1 MLSFY
6 DALILVGHPSHQPYA
21 DRLSQWLK
29 RFGLQAWQLATLPP
43 DDEPNAIDTVV
54 SHAHNVLIVA
64 TPTAYPNDVRAM
76 IEQAVAYHKR
86 LFLIHP
92 LSPED
97 ALAEAT
103 GATLEDEQR
112 REESNSSNR
121 DGEGAAQRPPGGVSA
136 RENPENPADALSPW
150 ATPVQADGL
159 THLAGELADLDLQ
172 QIEAL
177 QILEAMLDGDSRAQT
192 PPWLI
197 QLAVQVEGNKPPRSI
212 LHLIEG
218 LRDQEDLIHQH
229 SRLLVRS
236 LQWASHDYAA
246 EQLLTEADLTQAT
259 QWLSALTKQP
269 RPTCQPT
276 TLQRDLIVA
285 STQRTDDAIVSVLL
299 AYADGDREMP
309 LSPGGPPSVEALRAL
324 IQAEGLSLWDPHVD
338 CPPTTNLEIALS
350 RATEACDNYV
360 ILLSPNALGHAACL
374 QGLLFAL
381 SMNKRIV
388 PVLLST
394 VDANHLPE
402 PLQGMP
408 WVDLRGVK
416 APLSATNAGRQ
427 LVQILRHEADY
438 HRTHTQ
444 LLMAALRWE
453 RQHRHASGLLSPQ
466 EARTYQRWLQE
477 AQQRPH
483 HRPIALQEL
492 FVTTSLQQ
500 GPPPESP
507 ESPRQILAQL
517 TEQMRTWLGQRIHR

>member
-6 DALILVGHPSHQPYA
+6 DALILVGHPSQQPYA
-21 DRLSQWLK
+21 DQLNQWLK
-29 RFGLQAWQLATLPP
+29 RYGFQAWQLATLPQ
-43 DDEPNAIDTVV
+43 DDAPNAIDAVV
-54 SHAHNVLIVA
+54 SRAHNVLIVA

-92 LSPED
+92 LGPATSLAGDNGAAAAGGRPENSADRGDQSSPWLGPQHPTEG
-97 ALAEAT
+97 T
-103 GATLEDEQR
+103 GWENQADRANFKDLPEGVGDWLDLENDQIQAMRTLETLIEG
-112 REESNSSNR
+112 ESRSS
-121 DGEGAAQRPPGGVSA
+121 
-136 RENPENPADALSPW
+136 
-150 ATPVQADGL
+150 TPL
-159 THLAGELADLDLQ
+159 
-172 QIEAL
+172 
-177 QILEAMLDGDSRAQT
+177 
-192 PPWLI
+192 WLI
-197 QLAVQVEGNKPPRSI
+197 QLAVQVEGDKTPRSI
-212 LHLIEG
+212 LNLIEA
-218 LRDQEDLIHQH
+218 LRDQEGLIHQH
-229 SRLLVRS
+229 SHLLVQS
-236 LQWASHDYAA
+236 LHWAKQGYAA
-246 EQLLTEADLTQAT
+246 GHLLPETDLTQAT
-259 QWLSALTKQP
+259 QWLSVVAKQP

-276 TLQRDLIVA
+276 PLQRDLIVA
-285 STQRTDDAIVSVLL
+285 STQRDDDAIVTVLL
-299 AYADGDREMP
+299 AYADGDQEMP
-309 LSPGGPPSVEALRAL
+309 LSPGGPPSVEALRDL
-324 IQAEGLSLWDPHVD
+324 IQSEGWALWDPHVD
-338 CPPTTNLEIALS
+338 CPPNANLDIALS

-416 APLSATNAGRQ
+416 APLATTDAGRQ
-427 LVQILRHEADY
+427 LVQILRHEANY

-453 RQHRHASGLLSPQ
+453 RQHRHVSGLLSPQ

-500 GPPPESP
+500 MPSPESH
-507 ESPRQILAQL
+507 ESPRQRLAQI
-517 TEQMRTWLGQRIHR
+517 TDQIKTWLSQRIHR

>member
-6 DALILVGHPSHQPYA
+6 DALILIGHPSQQSYA
-21 DRLSQWLK
+21 DQLNQWLK
-29 RFGLQAWQLATLPP
+29 RYGFQAWQLVTLPQN
-43 DDEPNAIDTVV
+43 DTPNAIDAVV

-76 IEQAVAYHKR
+76 IEQAVTYHKR

-92 LSPED
+92 LSPV
-97 ALAEAT
+97 APLAEDEELAEVAPALPPWPDSASSVNLPD
-103 GATLEDEQR
+103 GVEDWADRESEQIQALQTLETLLEG
-112 REESNSSNR
+112 NSYT
-121 DGEGAAQRPPGGVSA
+121 A
-136 RENPENPADALSPW
+136 
-150 ATPVQADGL
+150 
-159 THLAGELADLDLQ
+159 
-172 QIEAL
+172 
-177 QILEAMLDGDSRAQT
+177 T

-197 QLAVQVEGNKPPRSI
+197 EIGVQVEGDTTPLSV
-212 LHLIEG
+212 LHLIEA
-218 LRDQEDLIHQH
+218 LRDQEDIIHQH
-229 SRLLVRS
+229 SRLLVNA
-236 LQWASHDYAA
+236 LHWASQAYAA
-246 EQLLTEADLTQAT
+246 EHLLTETDLPQAT
-259 QWLSALTKQP
+259 QWLSALAKQP

-276 TLQRDLIVA
+276 PLQRDLIVA
-285 STQRTDDAIVSVLL
+285 STQRDDDAIVTVLL
-299 AYADGDREMP
+299 ASADGDREMP
-309 LSPGGPPSVEALRAL
+309 LSPGGPPSVEALREL
-324 IQAEGLSLWDPHVD
+324 MQAEGFSLWDPHVD
-338 CPPTTNLEIALS
+338 CPPEANLEIALS

-416 APLSATNAGRQ
+416 APLANTNAGRQ

-438 HRTHTQ
+438 HRLHTQ

-466 EARTYQRWLQE
+466 EARTYQRWIEE
-477 AQQRPH
+477 AQQRHH

-492 FVTTSLQQ
+492 FVAASLQQ
-500 GPPPESP
+500 GPSPEIH

-517 TEQMRTWLGQRIHR
+517 TDQMKTWLTQRIHR

>member
-1 MLSFY
+1 LLSFY

-21 DRLSQWLK
+21 DQLSHWLK
-29 RFGLQAWQLATLPP
+29 QYGFQAWQLATLPP
-43 DDEPNAIDTVV
+43 DDEPNAIDAVV

-92 LSPED
+92 LSP
-97 ALAEAT
+97 APTPAEAT
-103 GATLEDEQR
+103 GEWTGENRPENGADWPDAAGHWSDLDQGQAQAMQTLE
-112 REESNSSNR
+112 
-121 DGEGAAQRPPGGVSA
+121 
-136 RENPENPADALSPW
+136 AL
-150 ATPVQADGL
+150 
-159 THLAGELADLDLQ
+159 
-172 QIEAL
+172 IE
-177 QILEAMLDGDSRAQT
+177 GDSGPST
-192 PPWLI
+192 PLWLV
-197 QLAVQVEGNKPPRSI
+197 QLAVQVEGDKTPRSI
-212 LHLIEG
+212 LHLIEA
-218 LRDQEDLIHQH
+218 LRDQESLIHQH
-229 SRLLVRS
+229 SRLLVQS
-236 LQWASHDYAA
+236 LRWANQDYAA

-259 QWLSALTKQP
+259 QWLSAIAKQP

-338 CPPTTNLEIALS
+338 CPPTANLEIALS

-453 RQHRHASGLLSPQ
+453 RQHRHVSGLLSPQ

-507 ESPRQILAQL
+507 ESPRQLLAQL